1 VVGLLPCVSMK
12 LNASSITTRPKR
24 IKGCDLY
31 VVQLAVGDGE
41 GLSDSRPCHLCL
53 GWLRTC
59 GVKRVFFSV
68 KTARHGAA
76 PQLPPSLAAL
86 GPTRWMKQ
94 VRVRCA
100 SRVACGLNGA
110 CMRCADS
117 PLALRWRHRAWSCY
131 MPSLTTSHRP
141 SVVRRVAS
149 IVRSMHTALL
159 PSFSDPPSFSQQL

>member
-1 VVGLLPCVSMK
+1 MVGLLPCVSMK

-59 GVKRVFFSV
+59 GVKRVFFSI
-68 KTARHGAA
+68 KTARHRATT
-76 PQLPPSLAAL
+76 QLPPSVAVL

-100 SRVACGLNGA
+100 SRVACGCEW
-110 CMRCADS
+110 CMYA
-117 PLALRWRHRAWSCY
+117 
-131 MPSLTTSHRP
+131 
-141 SVVRRVAS
+141 VR
-149 IVRSMHTALL
+149 
-159 PSFSDPPSFSQQL
+159 